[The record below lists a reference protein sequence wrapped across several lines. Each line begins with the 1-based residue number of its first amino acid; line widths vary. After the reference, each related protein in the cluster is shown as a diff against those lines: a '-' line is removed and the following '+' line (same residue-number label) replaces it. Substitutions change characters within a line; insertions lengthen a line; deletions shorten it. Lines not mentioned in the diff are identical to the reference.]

1 MLTGNLNSTTN
12 DIYMYNQLFFSISQK
27 QKILTNFILSFSSGL
42 IVPPGPICAITDL
55 KVFSNYEK
63 ENKV

>member
-1 MLTGNLNSTTN
+1 MH
-12 DIYMYNQLFFSISQK
+12 NQLFPSISQK
-27 QKILTNFILSFSSGL
+27 QKILTNFILCFSSGL

-63 ENKV
+63 RGKKFKL